1 MMGGFPQDWTEVL
14 ASLLAH
20 FIAGGCPPDR
30 LIALHGPAY
39 AVSQTSVSHRGSL
52 AKYLCLAQHH
62 NMGTIVSIWSGGCVT
77 LQPEHAAALL
87 KAAVTPHQRI
97 GQADGATTDGTQ

>member
-1 MMGGFPQDWTEVL
+1 MMRGFPQGWTEVL

-39 AVSQTSVSHRGSL
+39 AVGQTSVFHTGSF
-52 AKYLCLAQHH
+52 AKYLYLAQCHS
-62 NMGTIVSIWSGGCVT
+62 MGTVVSIWYGGCVI
-77 LQPEHAAALL
+77 L
-87 KAAVTPHQRI
+87 
-97 GQADGATTDGTQ
+97 